1 MAASIETQNQTLGGL
16 TKGDRGVKGMGV
28 KVLALR
34 VSPADY
40 TATGVKLTNVLSQ
53 MGWKNIFG
61 LVGLSWAT
69 SPTGT
74 PATWTVKPFVI
85 VWDAV
90 NQTIRAY
97 KGSAGALAEIAGA
110 DIAANDM
117 VRVLV
122 VGS

>member
-1 MAASIETQNQTLGGL
+1 
-16 TKGDRGVKGMGV
+16 
-28 KVLALR
+28 
-34 VSPADY
+34 
-40 TATGVKLTNVLSQ
+40 
-53 MGWKNIFG
+53 
-61 LVGLSWAT
+61 
-69 SPTGT
+69 
-74 PATWTVKPFVI
+74 
-85 VWDAV
+85 V

>member
-28 KVLALR
+28 KVL
-34 VSPADY
+34 
-40 TATGVKLTNVLSQ
+40 NVLSQ

-74 PATWTVKPFVI
+74 PATWTVKPFLI